1 MKIGFYPGSFDP
13 ITFGH
18 LDIIRRGAQ
27 LFDKLYVAVSTNP
40 GKTTLFSAK
49 ERLDLVR
56 EVVSDIANVE
66 VLQTKKLTVECCR
79 EVGATHILRGL
90 RAVTD
95 YDYEFQLTNFNRQIA
110 GEIDTVFMMTEG
122 KYSYLSSSA
131 VRELA
136 FFGGDV
142 TPFVPKTVKMAIDH
156 KIANREN
163 RQGI

>member
-49 ERLDLVR
+49 ERFDLVR

-142 TPFVPKTVKMAIDH
+142 TPFVPKTVKMAIDR